1 MKANVEAEMV
11 DNHIDNNTE
20 ESPNNR
26 HRHRQHNGTT
36 KKMINQMKMNYQI
49 PEISNT
55 RTQGINGMIKPRE
68 THTHDQ
74 AVPIKT
80 FSTKNIEKA
89 KKMEK

>member
-1 MKANVEAEMV
+1 
-11 DNHIDNNTE
+11 
-20 ESPNNR
+20 
-26 HRHRQHNGTT
+26 
-36 KKMINQMKMNYQI
+36 MINQMKMNYQI

-55 RTQGINGMIKPRE
+55 RTQGINSMIKPRE